1 MKTIKEIDRNILV
14 FEELLIL
21 ISSSYD
27 FDEVIQKKLNDF
39 ISFLDKYVYSDNIHN
54 DIIDDRL
61 FNVVTYEEN

>member
-1 MKTIKEIDRNILV
+1 MNTIKEIDRNILV

-21 ISSSYD
+21 ISSNYD

-39 ISFLDKYVYSDNIHN
+39 INFLDKYLYSDNIHN

-61 FNVVTYEEN
+61 FNVVTYDEN